1 MRKSIRLRQL
11 EESIELLEQLLADK
25 NHQHKAIYQ
34 KNLDYAL
41 RDRDNELK
49 RLGKK

>member
-25 NHQHKAIYQ
+25 NHEHKAIYR
-34 KNLDYAL
+34 KNLDYAI

-49 RLGKK
+49 RLGQK

>member
-11 EESIELLEQLLADK
+11 EESIELLERLLADK

-34 KNLDYAL
+34 KNLDYAV
-41 RDRDNELK
+41 RDKDNEIK
-49 RLGKK
+49 RLEKR